1 MIDTAILNAYTMF
14 IGIKTGGFKDAA
26 IKLFSFLPQNIVSS
40 PKLLENEK
48 IATVKGTISKK
59 KEVSLFIL
67 RQISR

>member
-26 IKLFSFLPQNIVSS
+26 IKLFSFLPQNIVRS